1 MSTVFDVV
9 GEDVDEVELE
19 DVEDKDDV
27 EDCLCSYHS
36 NV

>member
-1 MSTVFDVV
+1 MVFDVV

-19 DVEDKDDV
+19 DVEDKEDA